1 MSILPFLYPS
11 NPAQSLVLSLEP
23 IWTHR
28 LSIVRRGF
36 PVHLAFTCSTLP
48 SMRIRRQ
55 LVKLAYSAC
64 IRRQQPWLATLT
76 NNKIFQPLLE
86 SQSHVVAF
94 VDKAKVA
101 VTECGGYL
109 QSARHC
115 SSCAAATVVHRAQ
128 HRAAPGRRSMPS
140 ELHTRVEQGHGSN
153 RTGHL
158 TPATT
163 GVGCGTMRRGR
174 QLCWTK
180 GKYLLSIWYDASGL
194 WTWHKG
200 KDVLLNGRFSKVDGS
215 GITSNVVNFGWY

>member
-1 MSILPFLYPS
+1 MHFNTIQSFPVTFSYHNRSLLLELYYFIFVLFHILLKGKGDMSILPFLYPS

-36 PVHLAFTCSTLP
+36 PVHLAFACSTLP

-128 HRAAPGRRSMPS
+128 RRAAPGWRSMPS
-140 ELHTRVEQGHGSN
+140 ELHTRVE
-153 RTGHL
+153 
-158 TPATT
+158 
-163 GVGCGTMRRGR
+163 
-174 QLCWTK
+174 
-180 GKYLLSIWYDASGL
+180 
-194 WTWHKG
+194 
-200 KDVLLNGRFSKVDGS
+200 
-215 GITSNVVNFGWY
+215 